1 MARKRPKMSLA
12 QPIKPRAGDMEQ
24 LFATEGDVEQASG
37 MQLLALRVDAIR
49 PDPLQPRQ
57 TFQDESLQELSDSIR
72 QDGVIQPIEVVQTGA
87 NQYVIVHGERRWR
100 AAQMAGLETIPAVV
114 QRRKYD
120 DVTLFVRQLVENMQR
135 EDLND
140 LDRAM
145 GIIRLR
151 KLMQE
156 ELNAAKAEGIQTDEP
171 WGSRVTWAKVGKR
184 LGYSRQRIHQLANL
198 LTLVEEIQDAIR
210 EGVLSERDSRVYQ
223 KLEPEH
229 QRALFQA
236 HMAGEVTY
244 KEVRAVSK
252 QLKDAPEQ
260 SVGQAIRVLRQPVE
274 REPIVRRDDIVERA
288 GEETAVSSPPPSSS
302 PPTPQPSLP
311 PPDLSDSPILPP
323 RSNSPNS
330 VQRLDW
336 VRGHLAK
343 VQRQGLSERERRE
356 MLRLLYLIEQDIS
369 SLISTL
375 AVKE

>member
-1 MARKRPKMSLA
+1 
-12 QPIKPRAGDMEQ
+12 
-24 LFATEGDVEQASG
+24 
-37 MQLLALRVDAIR
+37 
-49 PDPLQPRQ
+49 
-57 TFQDESLQELSDSIR
+57 
-72 QDGVIQPIEVVQTGA
+72 
-87 NQYVIVHGERRWR
+87 
-100 AAQMAGLETIPAVV
+100 MAGLETIPAVV
-114 QRRKYD
+114 QRRRYD

-156 ELNAAKAEGIQTDEP
+156 ELNAAKEEGIQTEEP
-171 WGSRVTWAKVGKR
+171 WGSRITWAKVGKR

-223 KLEPEH
+223 KLEPEQ

-236 HMAGEVTY
+236 HMAGDLNY

-252 QLKDAPEQ
+252 RLKDEPEQ

-274 REPIVRRDDIVERA
+274 REPVVQEDEL
-288 GEETAVSSPPPSSS
+288 GEGREWETAVSPPPTSY
-302 PPTPQPSLP
+302 PTPQTPLP
-311 PPDLSDSPILPP
+311 PPDLSEILPP
-323 RSNSPNS
+323 RNNSPNG
-330 VQRLDW
+330 VQRLDY
-336 VRGHLAK
+336 VRGHLAR

-356 MLRLLYLIEQDIS
+356 MLRLLYLIEQDVS